1 MYICLI
7 FSHEFSMC
15 PWAPAPDSDNAKVF
29 PKASIFNALNAS
41 DELLGGEVPVK
52 GCTWRSDLGSIVGK

>member
-1 MYICLI
+1 MTFPCAPG
-7 FSHEFSMC
+7 HT
-15 PWAPAPDSDNAKVF
+15 PAPDSDNAKVF

-52 GCTWRSDLGSIVGK
+52 GCTW

>member
-1 MYICLI
+1 
-7 FSHEFSMC
+7 MC
-15 PWAPAPDSDNAKVF
+15 PWDPAPDSDNAKVF